1 MSSKKKY
8 VFKLEGMSCSNC
20 ALSIEKQLQK
30 NKIVEFNIDFANNE
44 LSVPRGKNISENKII
59 ELITK
64 IGFKATLLSSEKT
77 TKKLISKTEVLF
89 VVSLIFTLPLLA
101 HMFLNHEHFLS
112 KPSVQLFLC
121 LPVYLIGIYQF
132 GISAIRSTINRLPNM
147 DVLIFLGSSSAF
159 FYSVYGLS
167 LIHI

>member
-44 LSVPRGKNISENKII
+44 LSVARSKDISENKII

-89 VVSLIFTLPLLA
+89 VVSLIFTLP
-101 HMFLNHEHFLS
+101 
-112 KPSVQLFLC
+112 
-121 LPVYLIGIYQF
+121 
-132 GISAIRSTINRLPNM
+132 
-147 DVLIFLGSSSAF
+147 
-159 FYSVYGLS
+159 
-167 LIHI
+167 

>member
-64 IGFKATLLSSEKT
+64 IGFKATTVNIEKP
-77 TKKLISKTEVLF
+77 TKKLISKT
-89 VVSLIFTLPLLA
+89 
-101 HMFLNHEHFLS
+101 
-112 KPSVQLFLC
+112 
-121 LPVYLIGIYQF
+121 
-132 GISAIRSTINRLPNM
+132 
-147 DVLIFLGSSSAF
+147 
-159 FYSVYGLS
+159 
-167 LIHI
+167 